1 MEKGQLRW
9 IGVFFLWFLSPFVS
23 VGESSSMYFV
33 QIGLHDISRSL
44 AWKRDK
50 AGMATHHGFFHW
62 FFELQQKLGEEQHI
76 SSPFLAVYS
85 TYISGI
91 RCLARGNTHQHATSY
106 ATYSTIFGPET
117 RKIHW
122 SHVQIWLT
130 CFLKLKP
137 DQESIQLFHQ
147 RTYQYQSIWL
157 NQWHLLRRIHP
168 SVNQ

>member
-1 MEKGQLRW
+1 MEKGQLRSS
-9 IGVFFLWFLSPFVS
+9 GVFFFVFVL
-23 VGESSSMYFV
+23 VGESSSMYFF

-50 AGMATHHGFFHW
+50 AGMATHHGFFID
-62 FFELQQKLGEEQHI
+62 FSG
-76 SSPFLAVYS
+76 SSKNWGKGSIFRHLSWQYIALIFQVYVAS
-85 TYISGI
+85 QG
-91 RCLARGNTHQHATSY
+91 ATRINMQRH
-106 ATYSTIFGPET
+106 TLPTIFGPET

-157 NQWHLLRRIHP
+157 NQWHLLRRIYP